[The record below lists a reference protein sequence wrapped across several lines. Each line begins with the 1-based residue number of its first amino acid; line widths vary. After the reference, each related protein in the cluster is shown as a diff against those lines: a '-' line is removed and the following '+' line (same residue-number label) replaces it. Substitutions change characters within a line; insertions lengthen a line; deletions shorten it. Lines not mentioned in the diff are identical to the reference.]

1 LERSETF
8 FFVLKSLVPTQSSQD
23 KEKLSCP
30 FQSTDNFPE
39 WKLAFTPDDFTRQV
53 ESAATQSGAKL
64 EGGMEGVAPPKYES
78 FRLAGQ
84 SKILKLGG
92 VWQKCPAKNNDA
104 LQRQR

>member
-1 LERSETF
+1 MHPTL
-8 FFVLKSLVPTQSSQD
+8 VLFL
-23 KEKLSCP
+23 LC
-30 FQSTDNFPE
+30 
-39 WKLAFTPDDFTRQV
+39 LITPDDFTRQV